1 MVFPFLAFVPR
12 RILGI
17 DRSSGRWEF
26 CWCEVGEKLAR
37 LAHWFFSTKR
47 SCHGDWGGDSQTK
60 FEIQVKYKVKQC
72 GIGLEWYGPKYRW
85 CGYSG
90 SDPLSFVFV
99 VVVVVDDIGL
109 LVFCVLVGH
118 FVLGLSLGGPI
129 QWQSVQYPK
138 MKPIKYYQGSTIA
151 HGCLLPNLQASA
163 FCIWDADRCS
173 RYLAIVLG
181 RTILGVPLKSSN
193 PSRKLIETPWV
204 KFWQPWW
211 FPMIHDATNSERL
224 QRDQG
229 MIWMHPTQCATWS

>member
-1 MVFPFLAFVPR
+1 MDL
-12 RILGI
+12 
-17 DRSSGRWEF
+17 
-26 CWCEVGEKLAR
+26 
-37 LAHWFFSTKR
+37 ST
-47 SCHGDWGGDSQTK
+47 D
-60 FEIQVKYKVKQC
+60 
-72 GIGLEWYGPKYRW
+72 W
-85 CGYSG
+85 CGYRG
-90 SDPLSFVFV
+90 SDPLSFVFVV

-229 MIWMHPTQCATWS
+229 MIWMHPNTVCDMKLVQLVMQPVMKDLSESDLEHAIFWKLEVRGAFEVCKFSTWQVAGVAGIGWRF